1 MRNPGLCY
9 IRSTPTQITTPH
21 FLTLL
26 NYIKS
31 IDNNNNKTI
40 IIITIII
47 IIIINIKFPDKSA
60 RIASLSSNGNT

>member
-1 MRNPGLCY
+1 MLYKVNADPNNHA
-9 IRSTPTQITTPH
+9 S
-21 FLTLL
+21 FVLTLL